1 MSRSRT
7 LLGAFWI
14 FAGTMHFIRR
24 REYEAIVPDY
34 APISAADAVTWSGYA
49 EIAGGVAVLPAADP
63 APRSLVAA
71 RRAGRWSSP
80 PTSTWRSTRPRS
92 PPRASRRTGSRASLL
107 WARLPVQALF
117 ARWAWRATE

>member
-1 MSRSRT
+1 VSRSRT

-34 APISAADAVTWSGYA
+34 VPLSAADAVTWSGYA
-49 EIAGGVAVLPAADP
+49 EIAGGVAVLPAATRRLGRWWLLGVLTLVFPANVHMAVDP
-63 APRSLVAA
+63 AAVAA
-71 RRAGRWSSP
+71 KGVPADRI
-80 PTSTWRSTRPRS
+80 PRV
-92 PPRASRRTGSRASLL
+92 LL
-107 WARLPVQALF
+107 WARLPAQALF